1 MWHTKEHVGDPEEK
15 MTKPRHLDEVLCTR
29 AFLEAG
35 SPGQRKTLS
44 EGERTAAFMFFRK
57 AQRRCAR
64 DLCLRGKEEEEL
76 LFFLEA
82 GSAP

>member
-15 MTKPRHLDEVLCTR
+15 MSKPRHLAEVLCTR

-35 SPGQRKTLS
+35 SPGQRNTLS
-44 EGERTAAFMFFRK
+44 QRERTAAFMFFETG
-57 AQRRCAR
+57 AETGFVPEGQRGRAA
-64 DLCLRGKEEEEL
+64 
-76 LFFLEA
+76 FFSLEA